1 MRSRFERWVVE
12 IERKMPDPDEM
23 VAKVRALWAVRKEE
37 GAQLLEAAHTME
49 QAANEDADA
58 IIRVLEN

>member
-1 MRSRFERWVVE
+1 VVE

-37 GAQLLEAAHTME
+37 SARLLKAAHGME
-49 QAANEDADA
+49 QAANADA
-58 IIRVLEN
+58 ETIIRALEN